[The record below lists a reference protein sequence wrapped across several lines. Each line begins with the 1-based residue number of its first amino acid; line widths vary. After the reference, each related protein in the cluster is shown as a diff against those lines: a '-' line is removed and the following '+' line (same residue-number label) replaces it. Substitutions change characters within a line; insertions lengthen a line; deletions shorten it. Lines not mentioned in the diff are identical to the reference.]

1 MMYISKGR
9 KNLRFCKECGTQL
22 HEKEQFCRKCG
33 TPVSLEKDET
43 KRGTPVTENETS
55 TITPTEKTQG
65 GISQNQ
71 SRVGHGKNT
80 TPRKP
85 MSKKT
90 KILLSTSLVLVI
102 GFVTTYFIL
111 SSVYTEDKAVEKF
124 KQALSDQD
132 AKTLADMIY
141 SENTDMKIDK
151 DTIGGF
157 LDFLD
162 KNPSYKDELVE
173 SLKDQATSIKNSD
186 AEEATASSSVM
197 SLTKQGKKLLL
208 FDDFKFKVQ
217 PYYFTVSTNYKD
229 TDLYLNDEKVATAD
243 TDDFTEELGPFLP
256 GLYQVRAEL
265 ENDYATFDYEEELVL
280 FDETSDDYVDVDM
293 EGHTVDVEAD
303 NNNGTLLVNG
313 EKTDLNIEEDP
324 SFGPVPL
331 DGSVT
336 VQAQY
341 DYPWDEEVTSD
352 EIPVE
357 DSYVYIEDLPV
368 SKDLK
373 KALMDTAND
382 YVESHYEALNNL
394 DADKVRNISDSHLKE
409 VKDTIDYIK
418 EMDSRFK
425 GVVHKTIF
433 DLDSFTLSE
442 NDGIYEAT
450 VAFTVVSEEDEYGEE
465 DKPDLSDEE
474 TNAELE
480 FIFDESED
488 TWLVDELYDTYYS
501 DDAVNTEEFTLGEGA
516 DGENT
521 SSEEDAK
528 DDEAAEGDLSDYTA
542 QEIEYARVWL
552 EVNGDEDIDTLSVSF
567 LSSGEPVHSD
577 DDESADYPEDVIQ
590 LAADTGDIVTYSGNG
605 DGTLNLYA
613 VPSEWD
619 DIPSDEVVDMT
630 NQIID
635 DTELI
640 SIDPNDDDAVINLI
654 DKLDINE

>member
-1 MMYISKGR
+1 M
-9 KNLRFCKECGTQL
+9 RFCKECGTQL

-43 KRGTPVTENETS
+43 KRETPVTENETS

-65 GISQNQ
+65 GISQDQ

-173 SLKDQATSIKNSD
+173 SLKDQATSIKNSG

-528 DDEAAEGDLSDYTA
+528 DDEAAEGDLSDYAA

-552 EVNGDEDIDTLSVSF
+552 EVNGDEGIDTLSVSF

-635 DTELI
+635 DTELV

>member
-43 KRGTPVTENETS
+43 KRETPVTENETS

-65 GISQNQ
+65 GISQDQ

-173 SLKDQATSIKNSD
+173 SLKDQATSIKNSG

-528 DDEAAEGDLSDYTA
+528 DDEAAEGDLSDYAA

-552 EVNGDEDIDTLSVSF
+552 EVNGDEGIDTLSVSF

-635 DTELI
+635 DTELV

>member
-43 KRGTPVTENETS
+43 KRETPVTENETS

-173 SLKDQATSIKNSD
+173 SLKDQATSIKNSG

-528 DDEAAEGDLSDYTA
+528 DDEAAEGDLSDYAA

-552 EVNGDEDIDTLSVSF
+552 EVNGDEGIDTLSVSF

-635 DTELI
+635 DTELV